1 VRATDG
7 CNARAA
13 PPPTHPTAMCARAC
27 VCACARVCMGA
38 RASPPSVWVL
48 HAHKPPLLGGC
59 MIGAPAAHV
68 ISLLLD
74 LPDHARA
81 TPPGQPPPPLPPRP
95 HPHHMTQ
102 HKNTG
107 SRGVED
113 AMGSLKD
120 VQDSATRVRP
130 TPPRCARAQPWML
143 LGAALPFLGRW
154 RVVVLRRRC
163 VAKPAGNTTP
173 CVRVHAAR

>member
-1 VRATDG
+1 VQLTAATHALRRRPRTLQR
-7 CNARAA
+7 CAR
-13 PPPTHPTAMCARAC
+13 ARAC
-27 VCACARVCMGA
+27 VRVCVGA

-107 SRGVED
+107 QPRRG
-113 AMGSLKD
+113 
-120 VQDSATRVRP
+120 
-130 TPPRCARAQPWML
+130 RCD
-143 LGAALPFLGRW
+143 GLP
-154 RVVVLRRRC
+154 
-163 VAKPAGNTTP
+163 
-173 CVRVHAAR
+173 